1 MADNS
6 KHVAV
11 VTGGTRGIG
20 AACSIALK
28 RAGYDVVAIYNS
40 NTEAA
45 KKFQDTHNIPVYK
58 FNCAD
63 FHACELGLQRI
74 VNEHGQVDVL
84 VNNAGI
90 IRDAPLHKMTYEN
103 WHLVIDTNLDS
114 LFNMTRC
121 VIESMRERGY
131 GRIVNITSMN
141 AQRGMFG
148 QSNYSASKAGIIG
161 FTKSIAQ
168 ECAKKGVTVN
178 CIAPGYI
185 ETDMLKGIPDKVM
198 QAIVSDI
205 PVGRV
210 GQPEEIAR
218 AVVFLSDEEAGYIT
232 GSTLTINGGQYVI

>member
-1 MADNS
+1 MANKN

-28 RAGYDVVAIYNS
+28 EAGYSVAAIYNS
-40 NTEAA
+40 NDEAA
-45 KKFQDTHNIPVYK
+45 AKFEKKTGVSVYK

-74 VNEHGQVDVL
+74 TNEHGPVDVL

-90 IRDAPLHKMTYEN
+90 IRDAPLHKMTYEK

-114 LFNMTRC
+114 MFNMTRC
-121 VIESMRERGY
+121 VIDGMRERKY
-131 GRIVNITSMN
+131 GRVINITSMN

-161 FTKSIAQ
+161 FTKSVAQ
-168 ECAKKGVTVN
+168 EAAKKGITVN
-178 CIAPGYI
+178 CISPGYI
-185 ETDMLKGIPDKVM
+185 MTDMLGGIPEKVM
-198 QAIVSDI
+198 KAIEADI

-210 GQPEEIAR
+210 GQPSEIAR
-218 AVVFLSDEEAGYIT
+218 GVVFLADEEAGYVT
-232 GSTLTINGGQYVI
+232 GSTLTINGGQYVV

>member
-1 MADNS
+1 MTNNS

-11 VTGGTRGIG
+11 ITGGTRGIG
-20 AACSIALK
+20 AACSRMLK
-28 RAGYDVVAIYNS
+28 TEGYDVVAIYNS
-40 NTEAA
+40 NDDAA
-45 KKFQDTHNIPVYK
+45 RKFQSDTGVPVYK

-74 VNEHGQVDVL
+74 VNEHGPVDVL

-103 WHLVIDTNLDS
+103 WHIVIDTNLDS

-121 VIESMRERGY
+121 VIDGMRERSY

-178 CIAPGYI
+178 CISPGYI
-185 ETDMLKGIPDKVM
+185 ETDMLRGIPEKVM

-218 AVVFLSDEEAGYIT
+218 AVLFLADEMAGYIT